1 MRLDNNLT
9 AINIKKPTNC
19 YIKIKKPPRGVKPTI
34 TETSARRSKR
44 KKFLK
49 FYLEMF

>member
-9 AINIKKPTNC
+9 AINIKK
-19 YIKIKKPPRGVKPTI
+19 KKKTLEIVTCQLKKTPRGVKPTI
-34 TETSARRSKR
+34 TETFGRTSKR

-49 FYLEMF
+49 F

>member
-9 AINIKKPTNC
+9 ANNIKKPRNC
-19 YIKIKKPPRGVKPTI
+19 YMLVKKKKTPRGVKPAI
-34 TETSARRSKR
+34 TETFARASKR

-49 FYLEMF
+49 F